1 VQQQGTLAPD
11 YSFQTVVANLRR
23 ISNLWCAIL
32 KLKLI
37 PMKNVLKACAL
48 LLTLL
53 ASAPAAQAQLSTPPD
68 FLYANRQWVD
78 SVFATL
84 TPDERIAQLI
94 MVAAVSDTRRSL
106 IDTSRSNPA
115 YVAKLIRENK
125 IGGVVFFQGGPVP
138 QARLT
143 NYYQSISKVP
153 LLVAMD
159 AEWGLAM
166 RIDSTVRYPY
176 QITMGAMQGRDDLIY
191 DMGAQLARQARR
203 LGVHINFAPV
213 ADVNNNPNNPV
224 IGFRSFG
231 ENKYRVAEKAVAYM
245 RGMQDHGL
253 LTSAKHFPGHGDTGV
268 DSHYDL
274 PIIGKDI
281 TQLDS
286 LELYPFR
293 VMINNGLS
301 GMMIAHLSIPALDK
315 TPNLPSTLSKPI
327 VTDLLR
333 FKLGFT
339 GLIYSDAMNMKGVTK
354 YFSDGKADAMGLEAG
369 MDVLEFTE
377 DVPKAIDEIKKAIA
391 AGRLSQAQI
400 DDRVRKVLAAKA
412 WVGLDRLQPV
422 EMTNL
427 VEELNPKAAELT
439 NRLMVENALT
449 VLRNQGTLLPLQR
462 LDTLK
467 IAVISLGADKP
478 TTFQHIAGLYT
489 QVDTLSIPA
498 RPTEAQLMEL
508 GSKLDQYN
516 LLLVGVHLN
525 SVSPRLN
532 FGLTDPM
539 NAVLEQLMA
548 TGKAVVTLFGNPY
561 VLNKIKNPEQARALV
576 MAYQMTPY
584 TEDLSAQL
592 LFGAIP
598 ARGKLP
604 VTVNERFA
612 YGAGL
617 ETPALGRLKYTIPEE
632 LGLDSRILTFKIDS
646 IANYAI
652 AQQATPGCVVQLAK
666 DGKVF
671 FRKAYG
677 THTYGRQQPTQLS
690 DLFDL
695 ASVTKVSASTLAL
708 MSLWDQK
715 KFDLNAT
722 MKDYLPFYKG
732 SNKADLKWRDILTHQ
747 ARLKAWIPFWR
758 DAKNPDGSWK
768 KNTFATR
775 KSADFPIEVVQDS
788 LYLHKDYPQKIFR
801 AIRDSPLNPEPGYV
815 YSDFSFY
822 LYPQIVKNQT
832 GMEIEEYLK
841 KNYYSQLGASTLTYN
856 PLRFFNIDRIVPT
869 ERDTFFRQTV
879 IHGKAHDEGAVML
892 AGLSGHAG
900 LFGNANDLM
909 KVTQLYLQKGY
920 FGGQQLLSSD
930 VLTEFT
936 RYQYPET
943 GSRRGIDFDKPTF
956 THTGNAPRY
965 AHPMSY
971 GHTGFTGIMVW
982 MDPAVNLNYVFLS
995 NRVYPT
1001 RDNNKISQLNIR
1013 TAIMDVVYEQLR
1025 K

>member
-1 VQQQGTLAPD
+1 MKKVL
-11 YSFQTVVANLRR
+11 TVL
-23 ISNLWCAIL
+23 C
-32 KLKLI
+32 
-37 PMKNVLKACAL
+37 
-48 LLTLL
+48 LTI
-53 ASAPAAQAQLSTPPD
+53 AFIVSHFSAFAQISTPPD
-68 FLYANRQWVD
+68 FLGANRQWVD

-94 MVAAVSDTRRSL
+94 MVAATSDTRRAL
-106 IDTSRSNPA
+106 IDTARSNPA

-143 NYYQSISKVP
+143 NYFQSISKVP

-176 QITMGAMQGRDDLIY
+176 QITMGAMQGHDDLIY
-191 DMGAQLARQARR
+191 QMGAQLAQQARR

-245 RGMQDHGL
+245 KGMQDHGL

-274 PIIGKDI
+274 PVIGKDI

-293 VMINNGLS
+293 VLINNGLS

-327 VTDLLR
+327 VTDLLK
-333 FKLGFT
+333 FKLGFN

-354 YFSDGKADAMGLEAG
+354 YFSNGKADAMGLEAG
-369 MDVLEFTE
+369 MDILEFTE
-377 DVPKAIDEIKKAIA
+377 DVPMAIAEIKNAIA
-391 AGRLSQAQI
+391 AGRISQAQI

-412 WVGLDRLQPV
+412 WVGLDRLKPV
-422 EMTNL
+422 DMTNL
-427 VEELNPKAAELT
+427 VEDLNPKAAELT

-449 VLRNQGTLLPLQR
+449 VLKNDGNLLPLRQ
-462 LDTLK
+462 LDTLR
-467 IAVISLGADKP
+467 IAAISLGSDKP
-478 TTFQHIAGLYT
+478 TKFQEIAGLYT
-489 QVDTLSIPA
+489 KVDTFNIPA
-498 RPTEAQLMEL
+498 RPTEAQLAAL
-508 GSKLDQYN
+508 NAKLNDYN

-532 FGLTDPM
+532 FGLTEQM
-539 NAVLEQLMA
+539 NAVLNQLTA
-548 TGKAVVTLFGNPY
+548 TGKAVVSLFGNPY
-561 VLNKIKNPEQARALV
+561 VLNKVQNPEQAKALV
-576 MAYQMTPY
+576 MTYQMTPY
-584 TEDLSAQL
+584 TEDLAAQL
-592 LFGAIP
+592 IFGAIP

-612 YGAGL
+612 YGAGI
-617 ETPALGRLKYTIPEE
+617 ETPAICRMKYTIPEE
-632 LGLDSRILTFKIDS
+632 VGLDSKIITHKIDS

-652 AQQATPGCVVQLAK
+652 AQKATPGCVVQLAK

-677 THTYGRQQPTQLS
+677 THTYEQQKPTQLT
-690 DLFDL
+690 DLYDL
-695 ASVTKVSASTLAL
+695 ASVTKVTAATLAL

-715 KFDLNAT
+715 KFDLDAP
-722 MKDYLPFYKG
+722 MKAYLPFFAG
-732 SNKADLKWRDILTHQ
+732 SNKADLKWRDVLTHQ

-758 DAKNPDGSWK
+758 DAKNPNGTWK
-768 KNTFATR
+768 KNTFTTQ
-775 KSADFPIEVVQDS
+775 KSEDFPIEVVQDS
-788 LYLHKDYPQKIFR
+788 LYLHKDYPQKIFK

-822 LYPQIVKNQT
+822 LYPQIVENQT
-832 GMEIEEYLK
+832 GMEMEEYLK
-841 KNYYSQLGASTLTYN
+841 KNYYSKLGASTLTYN
-856 PLRFFNIDRIVPT
+856 PLRYYDINRIVPT

-879 IHGKAHDEGAVML
+879 IRGKVHDEGAVML
-892 AGLSGHAG
+892 AGFSGHAG

-909 KVTQLYLQKGY
+909 KVTQMYLQKGSY
-920 FGGQQLLSSD
+920 GGQQLLSPD

-943 GSRRGIDFDKPTF
+943 GSRRGIGFDKPTF
-956 THTGNAPRY
+956 KYTGNAPKY

-982 MDPAVNLNYVFLS
+982 MDPAINLNYVFLS

-1013 TAIMDVVYEQLR
+1013 TAIMDAVYEQLY
-1025 K
+1025 KK

>member
-1 VQQQGTLAPD
+1 MKKVL
-11 YSFQTVVANLRR
+11 TVL
-23 ISNLWCAIL
+23 C
-32 KLKLI
+32 
-37 PMKNVLKACAL
+37 
-48 LLTLL
+48 LTITFLTYHF
-53 ASAPAAQAQLSTPPD
+53 SAFAQISTPPD
-68 FLYANRQWVD
+68 FLGANRQWVD

-94 MVAAVSDTRRSL
+94 MVAATSDTRRAL
-106 IDTSRSNPA
+106 IDTARSNPA
-115 YVAKLIRENK
+115 FVAKLIRENK

-143 NYYQSISKVP
+143 NYFQSISKVP

-176 QITMGAMQGRDDLIY
+176 QITLGAMQGHDDLIY
-191 DMGAQLARQARR
+191 QMGAQLAQQARR

-245 RGMQDHGL
+245 KGMQDHGL

-274 PIIGKDI
+274 PVIGKDI

-293 VMINNGLS
+293 VLINNGLS
-301 GMMIAHLSIPALDK
+301 GMMIAHLSIPALDN

-327 VTDLLR
+327 VTDLLK
-333 FKLGFT
+333 FKLGFN
-339 GLIYSDAMNMKGVTK
+339 GLTYSDAMNMKGVTK
-354 YFSDGKADAMGLEAG
+354 YFSNGKADAMGLEAG
-369 MDVLEFTE
+369 MDILEFTE
-377 DVPKAIDEIKKAIA
+377 DVPMAIAEIKKAIA
-391 AGRLSQAQI
+391 EGKITQAQI

-412 WVGLDRLQPV
+412 WVGLDRLKPV
-422 EMTNL
+422 DMNNL
-427 VEELNPKAAELT
+427 VEDLNPKAAELT

-449 VLRNQGTLLPLQR
+449 VLKNDGGLLPLQR

-467 IAVISLGADKP
+467 IAAISLGADKP
-478 TTFQHIAGLYT
+478 TKFQEIAGLYT
-489 QVDTLSIPA
+489 KVDTISIPA
-498 RPTEAQLMEL
+498 RPTEAQLAAL
-508 GSKLDQYN
+508 NAKLNDYN

-532 FGLTDPM
+532 FGLTEQM
-539 NAVLEQLMA
+539 NAILNQLTA
-548 TGKAVVTLFGNPY
+548 TGKAVVSLFGNPY
-561 VLNKIKNPEQARALV
+561 VLNKVQNPEQAKALV
-576 MAYQMTPY
+576 MTYQMTPY
-584 TEDLSAQL
+584 TEDLAAQL
-592 LFGAIP
+592 VFGAIP
-598 ARGKLP
+598 AKGKLP

-612 YGAGL
+612 YGAGIEL
-617 ETPALGRLKYTIPEE
+617 PAIGRLKYTIPEE
-632 LGLDSRILTFKIDS
+632 LGLDSKIITYKIDS

-652 AQQATPGCVVQLAK
+652 AQKATPGCVVQLAK

-677 THTYGRQQPTQLS
+677 THTYEQEEPTQLS

-715 KFDLNAT
+715 KFSLDAT
-722 MKDYLPFYKG
+722 MKDYLPFFKG
-732 SNKADLKWRDILTHQ
+732 SNKADLKWRDVLTHQ

-758 DAKNPDGSWK
+758 DAKNPNGTWK
-768 KNTFATR
+768 KNTFTTR
-775 KSADFPIEVVQDS
+775 KSEDFPIEVVQDS
-788 LYLHKDYPQKIFR
+788 LYLHKDYPQKIFK

-832 GMEIEEYLK
+832 GMEMEEYLK
-841 KNYYSQLGASTLTYN
+841 KHYYSKLGASTLTYN
-856 PLRFFNIDRIVPT
+856 PLRFYDINRIVPT

-879 IHGKAHDEGAVML
+879 IRGKVHDEGAVML
-892 AGLSGHAG
+892 AGFSGHAG

-909 KVTQLYLQKGY
+909 KVTQMYLQKGY
-920 FGGQQLLSSD
+920 YGGNQLLSPD

-943 GSRRGIDFDKPTF
+943 GSRRGIGFDKPTF
-956 THTGNAPRY
+956 HYTGNAPKY

-1013 TAIMDVVYEQLR
+1013 TAIMDAVYEQIY
-1025 K
+1025 KK